1 MTRTAGIADT
11 LLGVLGHFDT
21 LLGLG
26 VLGNDYSD
34 AGHGGGGEFPT
45 KETDDAKMSKQVLVH
60 YLISDILL
68 RQVKIKHHHHRICLR
83 YDL

>member
-1 MTRTAGIADT
+1 MTRTTTIADT

-34 AGHGGGGEFPT
+34 AGHGGGGEFSS
-45 KETDDAKMSKQVLVH
+45 KETDDAQ
-60 YLISDILL
+60 ISNVI
-68 RQVKIKHHHHRICLR
+68 V
-83 YDL
+83 

>member
-1 MTRTAGIADT
+1 MTHTDTIADT

-26 VLGNDYSD
+26 VLGHDYSD
-34 AGHGGGGEFPT
+34 AGHGGGEEFPT

-60 YLISDILL
+60 LFD
-68 RQVKIKHHHHRICLR
+68 LR
-83 YDL
+83 YSFETGQNQASSSSHLSAL

>member
-45 KETDDAKMSKQVLVH
+45 KETDDAKMSNVIV
-60 YLISDILL
+60 
-68 RQVKIKHHHHRICLR
+68 
-83 YDL
+83 